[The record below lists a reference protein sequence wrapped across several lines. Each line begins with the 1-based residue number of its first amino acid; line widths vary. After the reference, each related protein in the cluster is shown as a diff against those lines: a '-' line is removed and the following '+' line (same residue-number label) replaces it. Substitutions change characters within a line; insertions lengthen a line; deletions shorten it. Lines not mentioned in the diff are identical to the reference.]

1 MDLVADID
9 AALPFLR
16 QQAESMMTDTCTVK
30 RATGET
36 EPDPVTYEEVPTYT
50 VIHTGLKCKV
60 KAGATQANAVQIPGQ
75 TIVLSGMELHVPIST
90 VGVLTNDLVTIDTVD
105 PVMGDPDMVGKVLR
119 VTGPF
124 LKSRATAR
132 RFRVEVA
139 S

>member
-16 QQAESMMTDTCTVK
+16 AQAESLMTDTCTVK

-36 EPDPVTYEEVPTYT
+36 EPDPITYEEVPTYA
-50 VIHTGLKCKV
+50 VILAGLKCKV
-60 KAGATQANAVQIPGQ
+60 KAADPQANVVQLPGQ
-75 TIVLSGMELHVPIST
+75 TVALSVLEWHVPIST

-105 PVMGDPDMVGKVLR
+105 PVSGDPDMVGKVLR

-132 RFRVEVA
+132 RFRVEVK